1 MLLMARN
8 GSRSCSA
15 YDREALL
22 PCMRHAAYYP
32 RTGKYGG
39 GRHWYCTEC
48 KRKIEKP
55 TYREKQAEPALSGLP
70 RRLEELDPEEVFG

>member
-1 MLLMARN
+1 MIEKPFCPVCDTPRIT
-8 GSRSCSA
+8 
-15 YDREALL
+15 
-22 PCMRHAAYYP
+22 P

-48 KRKIEKP
+48 KRKIEEP
-55 TYREKQAEPALSGLP
+55 TYREKQTEPALSGLP